1 VRHTS
6 LCAPG
11 SSPLRRRLLLAPLLL
26 VCLGSAVLWLSAG
39 HGRSISR
46 ASAGMSPPVRASGAS
61 DLSRLSAQA
70 QSVVSAAVGASD
82 PRFAPRRSRGRL
94 QLDGGGVVAALS
106 RGGVS
111 VQGAGTRLALGLT
124 AVGRP
129 GRLRKLPVARPL
141 MRARRVV
148 FARGGGVLEWYR
160 AGPLGIEQ
168 GFTLAR
174 RPEGS
179 AGAVTLA
186 LGRPGISARLAGSGV
201 ELLTPTGR
209 VALRY
214 GGLVARDASGRRLTA
229 RLLLSGRRL
238 LVRVVDRGA
247 RYPLRIDPLIQQGA
261 KLTATDESGAGQF
274 GFSVAL
280 SGDGG
285 TAVVGGDQDDG
296 GSGAVWV
303 FTRTDGT
310 WSQQGPKLTASD
322 ESGRDAF
329 GFSVA
334 LSWDGDTALIG
345 TPVDNGFVGAAWVF
359 ARSGTTWTQQGPKLT
374 SGQSGQQAFGASVA
388 LSGDGTTALVG
399 ASGDDDNVG
408 AAWVFTRSGA
418 TWSRQG
424 PKLTVSDESG
434 PISGRFGSSVALSG
448 DGSTALIGGWFDGEE
463 AGAAWVFVR
472 SAGTWT
478 QQGPKLTA
486 PGFGG
491 DFGYSVALSLDGDT
505 ALIGS
510 PQINAGEG
518 AGAAW
523 AFTRSGTTW
532 SQQGPMLAPTD
543 ETGQGHFGDS
553 VALSGDGRAA
563 LIGAAADAGNV
574 GAAWMFARSGS
585 TWTQQGAKLAASDES
600 GQGALGSSVALS
612 SDGSTALVGAP
623 SDNGNVGAAW
633 AFGSPPSSRFVY
645 WDNPQAGTIGRDTV
659 DGDPA
664 NVNQSLVTGIKQ
676 LDQFGVAVDRQHLY
690 WTNGLSIERSNLAG
704 TVIDPHFITLPAGAQ
719 HVTVDDQYI
728 YWSNFSQIGRAKLDG
743 TDVTPK
749 FIIPA
754 GSTIGG
760 LAVDDS
766 HVYWAEG
773 GSGTIG
779 RANLDGTGVDSNFI
793 TGVGAVTGVAVDSQH
808 IYWTELTA
816 SPPGIPAGGS
826 IGRASIDGTGADP
839 SFITGAAT
847 PFGITVDSAHIYWTN
862 NFNCDYQTQPAS
874 GCTGGTIGRAN
885 LDGSAVNQAFV
896 TADSS
901 LGSGCDTDNLR
912 CGPTAVAVSAPTQPI
927 CMRTSLT
934 PAPVPPPGGAVFSR
948 PLDPASPDANVV
960 VLPAGVSWTG
970 DGSCSGVTEGSTQV
984 MTHPTSIEVSPDAA
998 LLLRDQ
1004 LAGLTSAWGARDVGA
1019 GDPAPAL
1026 FPGRSDWQT
1035 TEVDLIAP
1043 QQLLTTFGG
1052 CPDCIVPKTNT
1063 FLTLTAPASD
1073 PDVAYQGDVSGAT
1086 LTGLTL
1092 AGNFDGWTFSG
1103 ANLVDATMNGI
1114 GVSGADFSHTDLR
1127 GARLASLRFVSPPT
1141 FDHAQIGAVN
1151 GSGPCTTFTDTN
1163 LVNADLTNLT
1173 ADMADCTTIPLLPG
1187 SSVPI
1192 ELIHE
1197 LTVVKQQNVDYS
1209 AARFVVNGADHA
1221 ALAGADLAGINL
1233 ASANG
1238 SPGASFLG
1246 FPADLEGTN
1255 FDGASLSDAS
1265 FELADLAG
1273 ATFQDATATGAS
1285 FEDANL
1291 NGAIFSEA
1299 TLTSQTTNLES
1310 ADFVGADVSSAN
1322 FEGADI
1328 SGAQFDHALADNTH
1342 FISVTAT
1349 NTSFNGAHIYG
1360 NSEAFSQA
1368 NDLTGADFDG
1378 ALLGGL
1384 DLTNAKLPGAKFD
1397 NAQCISCNFANADL
1411 HGVSFTGAFLPGAKL
1426 ANASSLQNTSFDD
1439 AWLYCGDLTND
1450 SCMKDPTSGWDWPVT
1465 LPLVESDFGPLV
1477 AFGST
1482 TLTDDQWTN
1491 VTCPDGTPSD
1501 VLSSANCEGH
1511 LLPSGTLSFP
1521 ACSAVTLEA
1530 CPTQTSTI
1538 FPSSGDRAGGSPIAV
1553 AAATPPIWASDLA
1566 KRGYYVGLSDATIQ
1580 LVGGG
1585 GPPQEVAGTH
1595 DVQCAAATQSCGDG
1609 GPADQALLG
1618 RPSGL
1623 AVGLDGSLYIAD
1635 PILHRVRR
1643 IDPSGVITTVAGSGE
1658 PCSAPAAGC
1667 GDGGPATAARLSG
1680 PDGVWVDPDG
1690 DLFIADGTRGIR
1702 EVLPDG
1708 TITTVGPTP
1717 GSYDIVSVTGDGA
1730 GNLYAATRNPDYLIE
1745 VDPTGAQPATI
1756 VVGTGTSGYNGDS
1769 SPGTVVQIDQPAGLS
1784 VAPDGDIVFAD
1795 SGNNLVRAYVPSSTA
1810 VIDLGGLVNNNGV
1823 PQGGDAGDGCY
1834 ADQTSF
1840 QDPSAAAADRGS
1852 LLVVA
1857 DTGNAQ
1863 LRQIGPA
1870 PLEDPACNP
1879 QPPLTAEPPKPP
1891 SQTPPGR
1898 HRLPDNHFT
1907 VSHIRANRKG
1917 VISFTVKIPAG
1928 GAIDTLATAWDTNLA
1943 HVAVRLQPAR
1953 HRFVYGRGHT
1963 TARRA
1968 VARRLTLK
1976 PNAVGRRLV
1985 RHHTYRPLLRLWV
1998 SYTPTGGRHRSIG
2011 FDGIRLPK

>member
-1 VRHTS
+1 M
-6 LCAPG
+6 A
-11 SSPLRRRLLLAPLLL
+11 
-26 VCLGSAVLWLSAG
+26 
-39 HGRSISR
+39 
-46 ASAGMSPPVRASGAS
+46 
-61 DLSRLSAQA
+61 
-70 QSVVSAAVGASD
+70 
-82 PRFAPRRSRGRL
+82 
-94 QLDGGGVVAALS
+94 AALS

-111 VQGAGTRLALGLT
+111 VQGAGARLSLGL
-124 AVGRP
+124 ASVGRA
-129 GRLRKLPVARPL
+129 GRLRKLPEARPL
-141 MRARRVV
+141 VRARRVV

-179 AGAVTLA
+179 ADAVMLA

-201 ELLTPTGR
+201 ELLTPSGR

-238 LVRVVDRGA
+238 LVRVADRGA

-261 KLTATDESGAGQF
+261 KLTATDESGAGQL

-285 TAVVGGDQDDG
+285 TAVVGGYQDDG
-296 GSGAVWV
+296 GSGAAWV

-310 WSQQGPKLTASD
+310 WSQQGPKLTPSD
-322 ESGRDAF
+322 ESERGSF

-334 LSWDGDTALIG
+334 LSWDGNTALIG
-345 TPVDNGFVGAAWVF
+345 GPGDTGPVGAAWVF
-359 ARSGTTWTQQGPKLT
+359 ARSGSTWTQQGPKLT
-374 SGQSGQQAFGASVA
+374 SGQSGDGNFGISVA

-399 ASGDDDNVG
+399 DSGDNDNVG
-408 AAWVFTRSGA
+408 AAWVFRRSGA
-418 TWSRQG
+418 TWSQQG
-424 PKLTVSDESG
+424 PKLTASGESG
-434 PISGRFGSSVALSG
+434 PIPGTFGSSVALSG
-448 DGSTALIGGWFDGEE
+448 NGSTALIGASFDGDE

-472 SAGTWT
+472 SADTWT

-486 PGFGG
+486 PDFGG
-491 DFGYSVALSLDGDT
+491 DFGYCVALSLDGDT

-510 PQINAGEG
+510 PEINAGAG
-518 AGAAW
+518 TGAAW

-532 SQQGPMLAPTD
+532 SQQGPRLAPTD

-553 VALSGDGRAA
+553 VALSGDGSTA
-563 LIGAAADAGNV
+563 LIGAAADAGGV

-623 SDNGNVGAAW
+623 SDHGNLGAAW

-645 WDNPQAGTIGRDTV
+645 WDNTQAGTIGRDTI

-664 NVNQSLVTGIKQ
+664 NVDQSLVTGIKQ
-676 LDQFGVAVDRQHLY
+676 LDQIGVAVDRQHLY

-704 TVIDPHFITLPAGAQ
+704 TVINPHFITLPAAAQ
-719 HVTVDDQYI
+719 HVAVDDRYI

-749 FIIPA
+749 FINP
-754 GSTIGG
+754 GGFDLGG

-766 HVYWAEG
+766 HVYWADR

-779 RANLDGTGVDSNFI
+779 RANLDGTGVDASFI
-793 TGVGAVTGVAVDSQH
+793 TGVGDVTGVAVDSQH

-816 SPPGIPAGGS
+816 SPPDLPAGGS

-862 NFNCDYQTQPAS
+862 NFNCDYKTQPAS

-885 LDGSAVNQAFV
+885 LDGSAVNQAYV

-901 LGSGCDTDNLR
+901 LGSGCGTDDLR

-934 PAPVPPPGGAVFSR
+934 PALLPPSGGAVFSR

-970 DGSCSGVTEGSTQV
+970 EGSCLGVTEGSTEV
-984 MTHPTSIEVSPDAA
+984 MTHPTSIEVSPHAA

-1019 GDPAPAL
+1019 ADPAPVL

-1035 TEVDLIAP
+1035 TEVDVIAP
-1043 QQLLTTFGG
+1043 QQLLTTYGG

-1063 FLTLTAPASD
+1063 FATVTAPASD

-1103 ANLVDATMNGI
+1103 ANLVDATLTGI
-1114 GVSGADFSHTDLR
+1114 GVSGADFTGADLR
-1127 GARLASLRFVSPPT
+1127 GAQLNSLRSVAPPT

-1163 LVNADLTNLT
+1163 LVNAHLTNLT
-1173 ADMADCTTIPLLPG
+1173 ADMAGCATIPLLPG

-1197 LTVVKQQNVDYS
+1197 LTVADQANVDYL

-1221 ALAGADLAGINL
+1221 VLAGADLDGINL
-1233 ASANG
+1233 AGSNG
-1238 SPGASFLG
+1238 SPGASFVG
-1246 FPADLEGTN
+1246 FPADLERTN
-1255 FDGASLSDAS
+1255 FDGASLSDTS

-1273 ATFQDATATGAS
+1273 ATFQGATAKGAS
-1285 FEDANL
+1285 FEDSDL
-1291 NGAIFSEA
+1291 SGA
-1299 TLTSQTTNLES
+1299 TLTSPVTNLEGADFIGANVSGASFQS
-1310 ADFVGADVSSAN
+1310 ADL
-1322 FEGADI
+1322 
-1328 SGAQFDHALADNTH
+1328 SGAQFDDALATNTD
-1342 FISVTAT
+1342 FNSVLAT
-1349 NTSFNGAHIYG
+1349 DTSFNGAHIYG
-1360 NSEAFSQA
+1360 DGEAFSQA
-1368 NDLTGADFDG
+1368 RDLTGADFDG
-1378 ALLGGL
+1378 ALLAGPATAGGF
-1384 DLTNAKLPGAKFD
+1384 DLTGANLQSAKFD
-1397 NAQCISCNFANADL
+1397 NAQCIGCNFTNANL
-1411 HGVSFTGAFLPGAKL
+1411 QGVSFTGAFLPGAQL
-1426 ANASSLQNTSFDD
+1426 ASALSLQKASFDN

-1450 SCMKDPTSGWDWPVT
+1450 SCMKDPMSGWDWPLT
-1465 LPLVESDFGPLV
+1465 LGSLEDFGPV

-1482 TLTDDQWTN
+1482 TLNDGQWTN
-1491 VTCPDGTPSD
+1491 VTCPDGTPSQTHSPPD
-1501 VLSSANCEGH
+1501 CEGH

-1521 ACSAVTLEA
+1521 ACSAVTLDA

-1538 FPSSGDRAGGSPIAV
+1538 FPSSGERAGGSPIAV
-1553 AAATPPIWASDLA
+1553 ASATPPIWASDLA
-1566 KRGYYVGLSDATIQ
+1566 KRGYYVGLNDATIQ

-1585 GPPQEVAGTH
+1585 GPPQLIAGIH

-1609 GPADQALLG
+1609 GPADRALLG
-1618 RPSGL
+1618 TPSGL

-1635 PILHRVRR
+1635 PMLHRVRR

-1708 TITTVGPTP
+1708 TIKTVGPAP

-1769 SPGTVVQIDQPAGLS
+1769 NPGTVVQIDQPAGLS
-1784 VAPDGDIVFAD
+1784 VAPDGDIIFAD
-1795 SGNNLVRAYVPSSTA
+1795 AGNNLVRAYVPSSKA
-1810 VIDLGGLVNNNGV
+1810 VIDLGGLVNNGA
-1823 PQGGDAGDGCY
+1823 PQGGDSGDGCY

-1840 QDPSAAAADRGS
+1840 QNPSAVAANRGS

-1870 PLEDPACNP
+1870 PLQDPACNP
-1879 QPPLTAEPPKPP
+1879 QPPPTAEPPKPP
-1891 SQTPPGR
+1891 AQTPPGG
-1898 HRLPDNHFT
+1898 HRRVGLGHLPDNHFT
-1907 VSHIRANRKG
+1907 VSEIRADRRG
-1917 VISFTVKIPAG
+1917 AISFKVKVPAG
-1928 GAIDTLATAWDTNLA
+1928 GTIDTLATAWDTNLA
-1943 HVAVRLQPAR
+1943 HVAIRLQPAR
-1953 HRFVYGRGHT
+1953 HRFVYARGHT
-1963 TARRA
+1963 TVRRA
-1968 VARRLTLK
+1968 VTRRLTLK
-1976 PNAVGRRLV
+1976 PNALGRRLV

-2011 FDGIRLPK
+2011 FSGILLPK